1 MLWEVDIHPAEGQ
14 PDLAGQR
21 TAAAAEEMNLL
32 AGMAVATARGFLR
45 PKGYPKFVQ
54 TLPRPRPMPTSSFS
68 SDWGDTPRIIAPR
81 RVSKIC
87 ADAA

>member
-32 AGMAVATARGFLR
+32 AGMAVATARGFLIQ
-45 PKGYPKFVQ
+45 GNG
-54 TLPRPRPMPTSSFS
+54 L
-68 SDWGDTPRIIAPR
+68 
-81 RVSKIC
+81 
-87 ADAA
+87 DARAIQRDSTHLQVLVEVPALKPF

>member
-32 AGMAVATARGFLR
+32 AGMAVATARGFLIQGNGSTPER
-45 PKGYPKFVQ
+45 YSVWRANFSQ
-54 TLPRPRPMPTSSFS
+54 TASLNKPWLVRLARS
-68 SDWGDTPRIIAPR
+68 A
-81 RVSKIC
+81 
-87 ADAA
+87 